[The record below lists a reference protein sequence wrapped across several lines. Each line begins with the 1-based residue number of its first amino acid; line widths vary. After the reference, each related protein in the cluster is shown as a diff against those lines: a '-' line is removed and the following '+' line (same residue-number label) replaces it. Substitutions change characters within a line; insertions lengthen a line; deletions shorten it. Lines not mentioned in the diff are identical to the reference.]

1 MGFGDGLFYNF
12 EVNQKM
18 VNFLLTYLLIYAKI
32 KSTSE
37 VKIMA
42 YTKFAEY
49 IRILR
54 VRNHEVM
61 GDTAKLLGVTVP
73 FVSAVENGKRNV
85 PEEWFDIFV
94 QHYNLSIL
102 EQKELRK
109 AIEDSR
115 TQVKIDLVHTQNFQ
129 REMALQFQRSFDDI
143 NEETAKK
150 ILELLDFSED

>member
-37 VKIMA
+37 VNLMA

-54 VRNHEVM
+54 IRNHEVM

-85 PEEWFDIFV
+85 PDEWFNILAE
-94 QHYNLSIL
+94 HYNLSYP
-102 EQKELRK
+102 EQQELQR
-109 AIEDSR
+109 AIEDSK

-150 ILELLDFSED
+150 ILELLDFSES

>member
-1 MGFGDGLFYNF
+1 
-12 EVNQKM
+12 
-18 VNFLLTYLLIYAKI
+18 
-32 KSTSE
+32 
-37 VKIMA
+37 MA

-85 PEEWFDIFV
+85 PEEWFDVFV
-94 QHYNLSIL
+94 QHYNLSML